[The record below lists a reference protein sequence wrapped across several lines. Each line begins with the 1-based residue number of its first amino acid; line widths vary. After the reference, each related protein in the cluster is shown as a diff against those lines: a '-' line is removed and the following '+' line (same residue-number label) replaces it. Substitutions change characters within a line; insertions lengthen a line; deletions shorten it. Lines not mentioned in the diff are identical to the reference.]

1 MDRTPILTEFLSAAL
16 AAIVV
21 LLLSLLILPP
31 GLAVISGL
39 LGLAMLVI
47 ALADSRC
54 FIVPDVLSLPAI
66 IVGLLAS
73 GRLLDPASGALVSS
87 HHVIG
92 MIVGGISFW
101 LVRVAYAW
109 LRGQE
114 GLGLGDVKLAA
125 AAGAWV
131 GWQELANVVL
141 LASSLA
147 LAVITLVSLV
157 RGKPVSATDK
167 LPFGCFLA
175 PSIWLVWFFG
185 VYSRAA

>member
-1 MDRTPILTEFLSAAL
+1 MGRTIIWTTPSLIAVSATAVAAVSL
-16 AAIVV
+16 AM
-21 LLLSLLILPP
+21 LPL
-31 GLAVISGL
+31 GMAFASCM
-39 LGLAMLVI
+39 LGLAMLGIVV
-47 ALADSRC
+47 ADSRS
-54 FIVPDVLSLPAI
+54 FIVPDLLSLPAI
-66 IVGLLAS
+66 VGGLLTS
-73 GRLLDPASGALVSS
+73 GRLLDPASSTLVSS
-87 HHVIG
+87 DHVIG
-92 MIVGGISFW
+92 MVAGGLGFW

>member
-1 MDRTPILTEFLSAAL
+1 LTEFLSAAL

-54 FIVPDVLSLPAI
+54 FIVPDLLSLPAI
-66 IVGLLAS
+66 VGGLLAS
-73 GRLLDPASGALVSS
+73 GRLLDPASSTLVSS
-87 HHVIG
+87 DHVIG
-92 MIVGGISFW
+92 MVAGGLGFW

-131 GWQELANVVL
+131 SWQELANVVL

-147 LAVITLVSLV
+147 LAAITLVSLV
-157 RGKPVSATDK
+157 RGESVSATDK

-175 PSIWLVWFFG
+175 PSIWLVWLLG
-185 VYSRAA
+185 VYSRTA

>member
-1 MDRTPILTEFLSAAL
+1 MERLTNLTVSPSVVASAMA
-16 AAIVV
+16 VV
-21 LLLSLLILPP
+21 VVSFSLLPLVA
-31 GLAVISGL
+31 AVASCL
-39 LGLAMLVI
+39 LGLAMLGIVV
-47 ALADSRC
+47 ADSRS
-54 FIVPDVLSLPAI
+54 FIVPDLLSLPAI
-66 IVGLLAS
+66 VGGLLAS
-73 GRLLDPASGALVSS
+73 GRLLDPASSTLVSS
-87 HHVIG
+87 DHVIG
-92 MIVGGISFW
+92 MVAGGLGFW